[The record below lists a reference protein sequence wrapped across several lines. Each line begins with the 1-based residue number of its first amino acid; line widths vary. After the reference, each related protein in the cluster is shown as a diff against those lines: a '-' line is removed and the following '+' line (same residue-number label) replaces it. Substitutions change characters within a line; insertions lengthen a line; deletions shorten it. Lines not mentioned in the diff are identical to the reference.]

1 MATRKN
7 TKLSHLDD
15 RGLPAMVD
23 VSGKIPTVRTARAQV
38 RIHLPPAVLS
48 VLDGDD
54 LHSPKGAVVHTAIL
68 AGTMAA
74 KRTWELVPLC
84 HPLALSKVSFSHR
97 FEGSKLVLECETRCT
112 GPTGVEMEALTGA
125 SVAALTVYDMCKA
138 LSHRMEIGPL
148 RLLEKSGGKSD
159 LEVEP

>member
-1 MATRKN
+1 MTARK
-7 TKLSHLDD
+7 TVELSHLDD

-23 VSGKIPTVRTARAQV
+23 VSGKAPTVRTARAEV
-38 RIHLPPAVLS
+38 RIHLPAAVLS
-48 VLDGDD
+48 VLDGND
-54 LHSPKGAVVHTAIL
+54 LRSPKGAVVNAAFL
-68 AGTMAA
+68 AGTLAA

-84 HPLALSKVSFSHR
+84 HPLALSKVAFSHR
-97 FEGSKLVLECETRCT
+97 FEGSELVLECETRCT
-112 GPTGVEMEALTGA
+112 GPTGVEMEALAGA

-148 RLLEKSGGKSD
+148 RLLEKTGGKSD